1 MENGNQKSLF
11 SYILRQEMIVGYVTI
26 YILVHNLAK
35 KQTRVVKILSDSR
48 YNKLNDNYFISFQFT
63 LLFG

>member
-35 KQTRVVKILSDSR
+35 T
-48 YNKLNDNYFISFQFT
+48 NKS
-63 LLFG
+63 G